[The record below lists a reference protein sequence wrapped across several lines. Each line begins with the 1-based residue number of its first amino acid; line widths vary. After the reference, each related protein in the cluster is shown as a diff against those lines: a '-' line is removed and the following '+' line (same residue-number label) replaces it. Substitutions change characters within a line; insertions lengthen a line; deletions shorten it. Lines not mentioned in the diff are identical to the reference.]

1 VSSADGR
8 VASATGLA
16 TATDV
21 GRVAA
26 LVRLLCDVRL
36 ASVAVSVIV
45 AGISDQPGWVIAA
58 LLLALPLSYVPLR
71 HWDRVGARIMAN
83 RALLLL
89 DAAYTSFLLVILENP
104 DGLLLY
110 TVCTPLLGGLVY
122 GPAGSVISG
131 GVMGGLFTGT
141 AVLTA
146 AQGTATLEASVSTLG
161 LAVLYVIVGISGA
174 RLRAMLDR
182 HERTEL
188 ELRAATLQAAHA
200 AERARLA
207 REMHDS
213 LSKTLHGLRLL
224 AMTVVRRL
232 EGSGHETAA
241 RDAQRLLA
249 SCDVAARDARRLMH
263 DLRAE
268 APGED
273 LAASV
278 RRLVEEWAERTGQR
292 VALHL
297 PAAGESPLRLGPAT
311 TYELLRIVGE
321 ALDNVARHA
330 RASNVEVRLAERDG
344 WVEVTV
350 RDDGR
355 GFAVPEDPAVLYRGG
370 HYGVIGMHERA
381 ARASGALEVSSRHG
395 NGTLVR
401 LRVPCWLPAP
411 ASGPVPAATH
421 N

>member
-1 VSSADGR
+1 VSTTDSGR
-8 VASATGLA
+8 VAG
-16 TATDV
+16 
-21 GRVAA
+21 

-36 ASVAVSVIV
+36 ASIAVSVIV
-45 AGISDQPGWVIAA
+45 AGIADEPAWVLGA

-71 HWDRVGARIMAN
+71 YWDRIGPRIMSN

-89 DAAYTSFLLVILENP
+89 DAAYTSFLVVILENP

-110 TVCTPLLGGLVY
+110 TVCTPLLGGLVF
-122 GPAGSVISG
+122 GPAGSVVSG
-131 GVMGGLFTGT
+131 GLMGGLFAGT
-141 AVLTA
+141 ALMTG
-146 AQGTATLEASVSTLG
+146 AQGTATVESAVSTLG
-161 LAVLYVIVGISGA
+161 LAVLYVVVGVSGA
-174 RLRAMLDR
+174 RLRAMLDG
-182 HERTEL
+182 HERTER

-224 AMTVVRRL
+224 ALTVVRRL
-232 EGSGHETAA
+232 EGSGYSGQDVAV

-273 LAASV
+273 LAASLT
-278 RRLVEEWAERTGQR
+278 RLAEEWAQRTGHR
-292 VALHL
+292 LTLSL
-297 PAAGESPLRLGPAT
+297 PRGGDQPVPRLGPGT
-311 TYELLRIVGE
+311 TYELLHIVGE

-330 RASNVEVRLAERDG
+330 GAETVELGLVLRDG

-355 GFAVPEDPAVLYRGG
+355 GFEVPDDPASLYRDG
-370 HYGVIGMHERA
+370 HYGVIGMYERA
-381 ARASGALEVSSRHG
+381 ARAAGSLVVSSRAG
-395 NGTLVR
+395 QGTLVQ
-401 LRVPCWLPAP
+401 LRVPSWVP
-411 ASGPVPAATH
+411 ASDPVVPVPVAVPNRGGAS
-421 N
+421 